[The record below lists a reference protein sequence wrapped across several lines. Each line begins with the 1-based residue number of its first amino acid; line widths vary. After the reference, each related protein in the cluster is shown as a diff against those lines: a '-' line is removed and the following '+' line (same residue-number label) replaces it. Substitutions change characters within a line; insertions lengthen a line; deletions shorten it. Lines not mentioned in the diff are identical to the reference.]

1 MIPLVPL
8 GRSGL
13 QSSLLGLGCMGMSDF
28 YGVPDDEESIA
39 TIHRAVELGINHF
52 DTADVY
58 GPLTNEELIG
68 RAIRELPPR
77 TGTRS
82 DLLIATKF
90 GLVRDANKNWIGT
103 RGDPAYVKQCCD
115 ASLKRLGIDCIDLY
129 YQHRVAPDIA
139 IEETVGAM
147 AELVKA
153 GKVKALGLSE
163 AGANT
168 IRRAHAVHPIAAV
181 QSEYSLW
188 SRDIEEEVIPTCR
201 ELGIA
206 VVAYSPL
213 GRGMLTG
220 TVNNMHDYP
229 EADARQRNP
238 RFVGENF
245 EQNRRLMEML
255 GQLAAAKG
263 CTPAQLSLAWV
274 IARNDPPDA
283 SLPPAAKGFAVIPIP
298 GTKRRKWLEQ
308 NAACV
313 GVHLSPNDL
322 AMIERYFAPGAA
334 AGDRYPPNRMAELGR

>member
-1 MIPLVPL
+1 MIPQVQL
-8 GRSGL
+8 GQSAL
-13 QSSLLGLGCMGMSDF
+13 QTSILGLGCMGMSDF

-39 TIHRAVELGINHF
+39 TIHRAAELGVTHF

-58 GPLTNEELIG
+58 GPLTNEELLG
-68 RAIRELPPR
+68 RALREMSPR
-77 TGTRS
+77 VAARG

-103 RGDPAYVKQCCD
+103 RGDPSYVKQCCD

-129 YQHRVAPDIA
+129 YQHRVTPDVA

-163 AGANT
+163 AGAKT

-188 SRDIEEEVIPTCR
+188 SRDIEAEVIPACR
-201 ELGIA
+201 ELGVA

-229 EADARQRNP
+229 EGDARQRNP
-238 RFVGENF
+238 RFMGENF
-245 EQNRRLMEML
+245 ERNRRLMDVL
-255 GQLAAAKG
+255 GQFAAAKS
-263 CTPAQLSLAWV
+263 CTPAQLALAWV
-274 IARNDPPDA
+274 LAQNDPPDP
-283 SLPPAAKGFAVIPIP
+283 SLAPAKAGFAIVPIP

-308 NAACV
+308 NTAAM
-313 GVHLSPNDL
+313 GVHLSPGDL
-322 AMIERYFAPGAA
+322 AMIEGTFTPGAA

>member
-8 GRSGL
+8 GQSSL
-13 QSSLLGLGCMGMSDF
+13 ESSLLGLGCMGMSDF

-58 GPLTNEELIG
+58 GPLTNEELLG
-68 RAIRELPPR
+68 RAMKDLPPR
-77 TGTRS
+77 TGRRS

-90 GLVRDANKNWIGT
+90 GLVRDEKKNWIGT
-103 RGDPAYVKQCCD
+103 RGDSAYVKQCCD
-115 ASLKRLGIDCIDLY
+115 ASLKRLGIDCIDLF

-153 GKVKALGLSE
+153 GKVKSLGLSE
-163 AGANT
+163 AGPQT
-168 IRRAHAVHPIAAV
+168 IRRAHSVHPIAAV

-188 SRDIEEEVIPTCR
+188 SRDIEEGVIPTCR

-206 VVAYSPL
+206 IVAYSPL

-220 TVNNMHDYP
+220 TLTNMQELPD
-229 EADARQRNP
+229 ADARQRHP
-238 RFVGENF
+238 RFGGDNF

-255 GQLAAAKG
+255 IELANAKG
-263 CTPAQLSLAWV
+263 CTPAQLALAWV
-274 IARNDPPDA
+274 LAQNDPPDT
-283 SLPPAAKGFAVIPIP
+283 SLSPAARGFAIIPIP
-298 GTKRRKWLEQ
+298 GTKRRKWLDQ
-308 NAACV
+308 NAASV
-313 GVHLSPNDL
+313 GVHLSKSDL
-322 AMIERYFAPGAA
+322 SMIERYFAPGAA

>member
-1 MIPLVPL
+1 MVPL
-8 GRSGL
+8 GQSGVE
-13 QSSLLGLGCMGMSDF
+13 SSLLGLGCMGMSDF

-58 GPLTNEELIG
+58 GPLTNEELLG
-68 RAIRELPPR
+68 RAIKELPPR
-77 TGTRS
+77 TGTRT
-82 DLLIATKF
+82 DFLIATKF
-90 GLVRDANKNWIGT
+90 GLVRDEKKNWIGT
-103 RGDPAYVKQCCD
+103 RGDPAYVRQCCD
-115 ASLKRLGIDCIDLY
+115 ASLRRLGIDRIDLY
-129 YQHRVAPDIA
+129 YQHRVAPDVA

-147 AELVKA
+147 AELVTA

-163 AGANT
+163 TGPQT

-188 SRDIEEEVIPTCR
+188 SRDIEDGVIPTCR

-206 VVAYSPL
+206 IVAYSPL

-220 TVNNMHDYP
+220 TLTNMQELP
-229 EADARQRNP
+229 EGDARQRHP
-238 RFVGENF
+238 RFGGDNF

-255 GQLAAAKG
+255 IELANAKG

-274 IARNDPPDA
+274 LAQNDPPDD
-283 SLPPAAKGFAVIPIP
+283 SVPPAAPGFAIVPIP
-298 GTKRRKWLEQ
+298 GTKRRKWLDQ
-308 NAACV
+308 NATSM
-313 GVHLSPNDL
+313 GVHLSKSDL
-322 AMIERYFAPGAA
+322 SMIERYFVPGAA